1 MSSNFGQWDLVTL
14 PIQQH
19 SKKFRTMFDI
29 CFLICI
35 LVFAPCVY
43 IEIPLWS
50 TRSELHFWAIVF
62 GFLTYYI
69 FRSYDKKFEKFMIN
83 ISFVVCILVFA
94 PFVYIELLEGAS
106 FLGNGIRTPCTFR
119 NYDKKFQKS
128 RINICFVVCILI
140 FAPYLDIKL
149 PLGSS
154 GRELHVWGR
163 GFGLLTHSG
172 AMAKKFR
179 SLRLIFALEL
189 YFSNCSLCIY

>member
-1 MSSNFGQWDLVTL
+1 MGNGIHTL
-14 PIQQH
+14 CTFRNYD
-19 SKKFRTMFDI
+19 KKFQKSRINI
-29 CFLICI
+29 CFVVCI
-35 LVFAPCVY
+35 IVFTPY
-43 IEIPLWS
+43 LDIKLPL
-50 TRSELHFWAIVF
+50 RSSGRELHFWA
-62 GFLTYYI
+62 
-69 FRSYDKKFEKFMIN
+69 
-83 ISFVVCILVFA
+83 
-94 PFVYIELLEGAS
+94 
-106 FLGNGIRTPCTFR
+106 IRTPCTFR

-163 GFGLLTHSG
+163 GFGPLTHSG